1 MRIAYFDC
9 FSGVSGDMMLGALL
23 HAGVDE
29 AAWRAEMERLNVP
42 GYSLEIGMV
51 VKEGISGMDV
61 DVVLHEADQGHGRH
75 LADIVEILTQ
85 SGVSESV
92 RCRALGAFT
101 KLAHAEAKI
110 HAMTPDTIHFH
121 EVGAVDAI
129 VDIIGACIGLEM
141 LGVEKVYSSPLP
153 FNRGWVECAHGTMPV
168 PAPATMELL
177 VGFPLR
183 PDDRPKELI
192 TPTGAAL
199 LAEFAEA
206 HPNGRTRPGA
216 SDDSARHR
224 LRRRQTRLL
233 DPQSAPPD
241 RRRHLHRTHQK
252 ARRHPSPGA
261 FGNQSRQTQERRRV
275 SKADSTTR

>member
-29 AAWRAEMERLNVP
+29 AAWRAEMDRLNVP

-61 DVVLHEADQGHGRH
+61 DVVLHDADQGHGRH
-75 LADIVEILTQ
+75 LADIAGILEK
-85 SGVSESV
+85 SGMAENV

-141 LGVEKVYSSPLP
+141 LGVEKVYASPLP

-199 LAEFAEA
+199 LAEFAERTPTGELA
-206 HPNGRTRPGA
+206 PVPAFIPRAVGYGAGKRDSWIPNLL
-216 SDDSARHR
+216 R
-224 LRRRQTRLL
+224 LIVGDTYTEPIKKPAGTQRLVRI
-233 DPQSAPPD
+233 D
-241 RRRHLHRTHQK
+241 
-252 ARRHPSPGA
+252 
-261 FGNQSRQTQERRRV
+261 
-275 SKADSTTR
+275 SKAAKHKKSEA

>member
-29 AAWRAEMERLNVP
+29 TAWRAEMERLNVP

-61 DVVLHEADQGHGRH
+61 DVLLHEADQGHGRH
-75 LADIVEILTQ
+75 LADIAEILEK
-85 SGVSESV
+85 SGVAENV

-141 LGVEKVYSSPLP
+141 LGVEKVYASPLP

-199 LAEFAEA
+199 LAEFAERTPTGELA
-206 HPNGRTRPGA
+206 PVPAFIPRAIGYGAGKRDSWIPNLLRLIVGDTYAEPVKKPAGTHRMERTTDAKAAKRKKDG
-216 SDDSARHR
+216 SA
-224 LRRRQTRLL
+224 
-233 DPQSAPPD
+233 
-241 RRRHLHRTHQK
+241 
-252 ARRHPSPGA
+252 
-261 FGNQSRQTQERRRV
+261 
-275 SKADSTTR
+275 